1 MPRHCFRVLSYIKS
15 NDPRLRA
22 TLQSRKFPKSVVP
35 DTPPKAATARS
46 HIAAMRGL
54 RQIFGALKWAILA
67 VSAPKHA
74 VFRCSGVLFR
84 RLFGAETPVRREFG
98 TPLHISAL
106 VRRRNAVSVVHAETA
121 VKDVSAGCAASARR
135 THGSARRSARRTL
148 TETGSWDCFGVPNQA
163 RGNVS
168 ACRTMIVGTVRR
180 ADTGSW
186 ECFGVLNHDRED
198 GTEVSYSIAAAIG
211 SKQNT

>member
-1 MPRHCFRVLSYIKS
+1 VYQCGSS
-15 NDPRLRA
+15 
-22 TLQSRKFPKSVVP
+22 PKHEFTS
-35 DTPPKAATARS
+35 
-46 HIAAMRGL
+46 GL
-54 RQIFGALKWAILA
+54 RQIFGALKRGILA

-74 VFRCSGVLFR
+74 VFRRSGVPFR

-106 VRRRNAVSVVHAETA
+106 VRRRKAVSSWSAETA
-121 VKDVSAGCAASARR
+121 VKDVSADCVASARR
-135 THGSARRSARRTL
+135 THGSARRSARRAL
-148 TETGSWDCFGVPNQA
+148 TETGSWECFGVPNHA

-168 ACRTMIVGTVRR
+168 ACRTMLVGMFRR
-180 ADTGSW
+180 AERCSW